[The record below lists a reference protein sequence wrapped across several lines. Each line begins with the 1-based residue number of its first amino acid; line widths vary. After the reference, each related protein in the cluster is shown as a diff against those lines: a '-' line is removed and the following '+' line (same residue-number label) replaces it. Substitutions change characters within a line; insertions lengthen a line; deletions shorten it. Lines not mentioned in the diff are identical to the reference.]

1 MKLVVFDVG
10 GTEIKYS
17 VMDQDLRIENAGY
30 VPTPMDTLE
39 HFLQT
44 LRDIY
49 LPYKEEVEGIAVSLP
64 GFVDSQKGR
73 INGGGALLYNYGQDV
88 GPQLA
93 ALCGCPVHL
102 ENDGKAAAMAE
113 LWKGSLQG
121 CQNAAVFIIGTG
133 VGGGLI
139 IDGKL
144 VRGPQFTAGEFSFL
158 NCNADAWEDFHS
170 GMASRCSTPALLGR
184 YKALKG
190 MAKEEPLDGRQFFAR
205 LAEGDSQAKEA
216 LECFCKQVAIQI
228 YNLSALLNLE
238 KVAIGGGISRQPIL
252 AQTIQEQL
260 DLAMS
265 TTPWAKMGLA
275 LPIAKVVSCQFANDA
290 NQIGAMYSYML
301 AKGLL

>member
-1 MKLVVFDVG
+1 MKLMVFDVG

-17 VMDQDLRIENAGY
+17 VMDGELNIQDSGY

-44 LRDIY
+44 LRDLY
-49 LPYKEEVEGIAVSLP
+49 LPHKEEVEGIAVSLP
-64 GFVDSQKGR
+64 GFVDSEKGR

-88 GPQLA
+88 GPQLE

-121 CQNAAVFIIGTG
+121 CQNGGVFIIGTG

-158 NCNADAWEDFHS
+158 NCNADQWEDPRAS
-170 GMASRCSTPALLGR
+170 MAARCSTPALLQG

-190 MAKEEPLDGRQFFAR
+190 MGKEEPLDGRQFFAL
-205 LAEGDSQAKEA
+205 LAQGDPEARQA
-216 LECFCKQVAIQI
+216 LEGFCRQVAIQI

-252 AQTIQEQL
+252 TQTIQEQL
-260 DLAMS
+260 DAAMAA
-265 TTPWAKMGLA
+265 TPWAKIGLN
-275 LPIAKVVSCQFANDA
+275 LPIARVVPCHFSNDA
-290 NQIGAMYSYML
+290 NQVGAMYSYML
-301 AKGLL
+301 AKGML